1 MKICFKY
8 VAVAF
13 GLAAVVLPNVSPAA
27 ESGKLARMQW
37 LVGVWR
43 SQVPN
48 GQVEEVFEPGNNGE
62 LLSTMKMVVGG
73 KVTRYELRS
82 IREKD
87 GKVIFQELAFGA
99 DLATLDPVPVRTL
112 ESIDATHINFEG
124 LKITRTGKDA
134 MTVNVTVPD
143 ANGTTR
149 VINIDSARALKFAR
163 P

>member
-1 MKICFKY
+1 M
-8 VAVAF
+8 
-13 GLAAVVLPNVSPAA
+13 AAALSPNVSSAA
-27 ESGKLARMQW
+27 ESGELAQMQW

-43 SQVPN
+43 SQVPG

-87 GKVIFQELAFGA
+87 GKIIFQELGFGA
-99 DLATLDPVPVRTL
+99 DMAALDPVPVRTL

-124 LKITRTGKDA
+124 VKLTRTGEDA
-134 MTVNVTVPD
+134 MTVNVTVRNPD
-143 ANGTTR
+143 GTTR
-149 VINIDSARALKFAR
+149 VINFNSARALKFA
-163 P
+163 PL